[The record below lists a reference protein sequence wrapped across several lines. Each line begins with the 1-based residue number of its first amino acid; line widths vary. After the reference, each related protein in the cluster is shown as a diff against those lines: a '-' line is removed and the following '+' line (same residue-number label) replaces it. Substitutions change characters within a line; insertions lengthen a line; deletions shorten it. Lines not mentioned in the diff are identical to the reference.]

1 MLSLPRRPKHPLSR
15 RDVVSAV
22 TTTVVIF
29 LLAKH
34 DHVPVTNRS
43 RGPTNVLGEKQLQQ
57 HLLLVAESLDCA
69 NGKKG
74 RPKNAIHCCL
84 VKRVWLSELFGNA
97 IRVPVGILAVVPDA
111 LLAEAWTTHSGG
123 GDCLGGLT
131 NATKE
136 RFSFC
141 RQKKQYIWLTH
152 HKRTIQNDVFA
163 NTRCLLR
170 KRFLPLWACQ
180 LRRRSAIRAASWVLH
195 TSYGATKLVISGF
208 SVDRWFHDFSQEI
221 ANMQEESNMSE
232 STQFV
237 LLVGSFGTNIV
248 IDRQAVSEVVT
259 RPSHCNHI
267 DKVLFRCTDVQ
278 VEESGVFTNDI
289 VEIYIIYHSAPFD
302 DIWQKTSTT
311 LNPASPLMPS
321 SI

>member
-1 MLSLPRRPKHPLSR
+1 MASKCKSSPNFCSTHFLHPVAAVERSMHPNDVLPSRNSIVSVGKVMGSIACVEEITLDAQVRLWNLHFDNTTLTPLI
-15 RDVVSAV
+15 AEFA
-22 TTTVVIF
+22 TTTETSTLPPGCCFCRDHNSRHF

-152 HKRTIQNDVFA
+152 HKRTIQNDIFA

-180 LRRRSAIRAASWVLH
+180 LR
-195 TSYGATKLVISGF
+195 
-208 SVDRWFHDFSQEI
+208 
-221 ANMQEESNMSE
+221 
-232 STQFV
+232 
-237 LLVGSFGTNIV
+237 
-248 IDRQAVSEVVT
+248 
-259 RPSHCNHI
+259 
-267 DKVLFRCTDVQ
+267 
-278 VEESGVFTNDI
+278 
-289 VEIYIIYHSAPFD
+289 
-302 DIWQKTSTT
+302 
-311 LNPASPLMPS
+311 
-321 SI
+321 